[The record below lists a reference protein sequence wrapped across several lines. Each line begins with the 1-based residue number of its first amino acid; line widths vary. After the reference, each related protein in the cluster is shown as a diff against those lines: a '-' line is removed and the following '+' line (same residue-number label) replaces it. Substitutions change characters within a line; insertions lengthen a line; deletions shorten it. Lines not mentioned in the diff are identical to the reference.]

1 MSFLQVFN
9 EFNARDMEKVNVLKG
24 LYKNT
29 VFISVMF
36 FTITFQ
42 VILVEFLGKF
52 ASTIPLTLREWGLC
66 ILIGFFS
73 MPIAVLVKYI
83 PVNKETTPFLHVKAL
98 CRTCRQY
105 ERNGYVQ
112 LDESAGGVKSN
123 GPHR

>member
-1 MSFLQVFN
+1 
-9 EFNARDMEKVNVLKG
+9 MEKVNVLKG

-36 FTITFQ
+36 FTVTFQ

-52 ASTIPLTLREWGLC
+52 ASTVPLSLREWGLC
-66 ILIGFFS
+66 ILIGFVS
-73 MPIAVLVKYI
+73 MPIAVLVKYV
-83 PVNKETTPFLHVKAL
+83 PVNKDTTPFLHVKAL

-105 ERNGYVQ
+105 KRNGYVH